1 MSGGWSRVR
10 YAGRQYGWRIQCPGA
25 CTVRFATVRN
35 LAELLGITGNRTPAA
50 TAPRKGTVGAVTS
63 DMKPSPLAL
72 TIPVG
77 LALFAASCA
86 SEQPAPDDTD
96 GLCEIGKCDSLP
108 FGDQLKG
115 REDPVSKW
123 LRGLYESKVIDDKG
137 VFHGSKA
144 DKVAPTDDP
153 QFYGKL
159 LDGLATGQGC
169 SKAATIAYALA
180 DDLIS
185 GNADQIYPRLI
196 TTVCSDTDAV
206 TNAFVATL
214 GEVAPDIDVNRLE
227 FFAWDPTAQKY
238 TFFATEDLGDGNLQL
253 EVEPKRCSKCH
264 TTPLSTDPKGMPRLP
279 IMNEL
284 TKPWTH
290 WNAGEGGVSE
300 SFLVPAG
307 LEGMPTWEKY
317 KKTIGAASR
326 LEKVV
331 RDANALKITPTR
343 GKQLFRPAKLDETMG
358 LIRPLF
364 CDEQVN
370 YATELATGEIAT
382 DVFVSGGIKGA
393 FRTIQA
399 TWPYAWF
406 NNDNVSLPATADA
419 GQRLFMVP
427 VRGIADQTFET
438 QLTSA
443 LSPAHI
449 LALRALDYKKPAFSD
464 ARCQLWKDAL
474 DKFAAKPPTLTGRNR
489 DAIKVVFEEIMKNG
503 GMSTRNLAS
512 GKFIALDDA
521 TPAKLDALKK
531 AVAAGTVPTSCGTGG
546 FCEVDTAGFGALLET
561 YVSGINRTS
570 ALAERDRRVCKVH
583 EEVQAAG
590 AHQEHQESGP
600 FISNDPSF
608 IRLDGANPSGIST
621 IPASCQ

>member
-1 MSGGWSRVR
+1 
-10 YAGRQYGWRIQCPGA
+10 
-25 CTVRFATVRN
+25 
-35 LAELLGITGNRTPAA
+35 
-50 TAPRKGTVGAVTS
+50 
-63 DMKPSPLAL
+63 MKPSTLAL
-72 TIPVG
+72 TISVG
-77 LALFAASCA
+77 LFACA
-86 SEQPAPDDTD
+86 SEEPAPDDS
-96 GLCEIGKCDSLP
+96 GICEIGKCDTLP
-108 FGDQLKG
+108 FADQLKG
-115 REDPVSKW
+115 REDPISKF
-123 LRGLYESKVIDDKG
+123 LRGLHDSKVIDDKG

-144 DKVAPTDDP
+144 GAIAPTDDP

-159 LDGLATGQGC
+159 LDGLATVQGC
-169 SKAATIAYALA
+169 NKNATIAYALA

-185 GNADQIYPRLI
+185 GNSDQIYPRLI
-196 TTVCSDTDAV
+196 STVCSDTEAV

-238 TFFATEDLGDGNLQL
+238 SFYATEDLGDGNLQI
-253 EVEPKRCSKCH
+253 EVDPARCSKCH
-264 TTPLSTDPKGMPRLP
+264 TTPLATDPVGMPRLP

-290 WNAGEGGVSE
+290 WAAGEGGVSE
-300 SFLVPAG
+300 SFLVPAS

-326 LEKVV
+326 LEKAI
-331 RDANALKITPTR
+331 RDANALKITPAR
-343 GKQLFRPAKLDETMG
+343 GKQLFRPAKLPEVMG

-382 DVFVSGGIKGA
+382 DVFVSGGTKGA
-393 FRTIQA
+393 FRAIQS

-406 NNDNVSLPATADA
+406 NNDNVSLPPTADA
-419 GQRLFMVP
+419 AQRVFMVP
-427 VRGIADQTFET
+427 VRGVADQTFEA

-443 LSPAHI
+443 LSPAHV
-449 LALRALDYKKPAFSD
+449 LALRALDYKKPVFSD

-474 DKFAAKPPTLTGRNR
+474 EKFADAPPALTGRNR
-489 DAIKVVFEEIMKNG
+489 DAIKVVFEEIMKLG
-503 GMSTRNLAS
+503 GMSTRNLAA

-521 TPAKLDALKK
+521 TPAKLEALKK
-531 AVAAGTVPTSCGTGG
+531 AVAAGTVPTTCGAGG
-546 FCEVDTAGFGALLET
+546 FCEVDAAGFGGLLET
-561 YVSGINRTS
+561 YVSGITRNQT
-570 ALAERDRRVCKVH
+570 LTERDRRVCKVH
-583 EEVQAAG
+583 EEVPAAG
-590 AHQEHQESGP
+590 DHQQHQESGP